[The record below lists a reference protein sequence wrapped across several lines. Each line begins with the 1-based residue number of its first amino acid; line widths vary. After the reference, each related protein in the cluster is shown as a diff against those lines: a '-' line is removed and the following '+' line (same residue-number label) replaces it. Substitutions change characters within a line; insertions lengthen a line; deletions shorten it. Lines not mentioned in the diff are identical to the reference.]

1 MNWLRIGTKRALSDP
16 ITSAILLSAV
26 ATMGMFLVGWSNT
39 TLTSNQ
45 VELEATFSNNMNKL
59 SEKISIEKVWFGTGS
74 NKFVSITL
82 SNISTIGITLTEIE
96 LVNSTDTHTVTL
108 NQNLFPGDIYKI
120 EEEYDWTSG
129 TSTDITVITARENHF
144 KTQVAP

>member
-1 MNWLRIGTKRALSDP
+1 MNRLRIGTKRAFSAP

-26 ATMGMFLVGWSNT
+26 ATMGVFLVGWSNT
-39 TLTSNQ
+39 TLTLNQ
-45 VELEATFSNNMNKL
+45 VELETTFSNNVNKL

-74 NKFVSITL
+74 NKFVSVTL
-82 SNISTIGITLTEIE
+82 LNISTIGITITEIE
-96 LVNSTDTHTVTL
+96 LVNSTDTYTITI
-108 NQNLFPGDIYKI
+108 NQNLLPGGIYTI

-144 KTQVAP
+144 KTQVST